1 VREREVEACSVALLD
16 VAETAWCWRLGF
28 GVGHVGFVLGVGV
41 HDSLGC
47 TVGFVLGVGVH
58 HSLGCTVGFV
68 FGVGVHDSR
77 LEVGVGLEVVVEAE
91 V

>member
-1 VREREVEACSVALLD
+1 MREREVEACSVALLD

-28 GVGHVGFVLGVGV
+28 GVGH
-41 HDSLGC
+41 
-47 TVGFVLGVGVH
+47 VGFVLGVGVH